1 MFLCLRN
8 IKKNL
13 ALNNEFKERRWVLA
27 LSRYTNLNTGEKY
40 MTEQNALRH
49 YISKA
54 YKVRKRQKFEE
65 MYSLWHEAAG
75 CMEIYYCYKC
85 EHDDFGYCGLRH
97 TNISEEDK
105 FKKYCFN
112 GFVKYMENEL
122 KFLQNSNKH

>member
-1 MFLCLRN
+1 M
-8 IKKNL
+8 
-13 ALNNEFKERRWVLA
+13 
-27 LSRYTNLNTGEKY
+27 NTGEKY

-75 CMEIYYCYKC
+75 CIEIYCCYKC

-97 TNISEEDK
+97 IGISEEER

-112 GFVKYMENEL
+112 GFVRYMENEL
-122 KFLQNSNKH
+122 KFLQNSKNIQFRKEMNHHFEN

>member
-1 MFLCLRN
+1 M
-8 IKKNL
+8 NL

-75 CMEIYYCYKC
+75 CIEIYYCDKC

-97 TNISEEDK
+97 IGISEEEK